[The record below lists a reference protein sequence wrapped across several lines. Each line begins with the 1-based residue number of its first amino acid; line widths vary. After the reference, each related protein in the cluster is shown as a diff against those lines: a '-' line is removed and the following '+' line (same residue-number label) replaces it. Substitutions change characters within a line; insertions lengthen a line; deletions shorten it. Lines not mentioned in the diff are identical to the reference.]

1 MEPKLTQVSD
11 NNNDEKSGEL
21 QLSPRTLLLNTFTVP
36 LRRRDPGQRLLL
48 ILAIASFVIFE
59 AVFPV
64 DDTLL
69 YLHFKV
75 DILISILVGL
85 ADNVTIMCQIQD
97 KFNFTEEDFTNQQAF
112 WTLCMVIGQFVLT
125 PILQDYV
132 KLRYYQ

>member
-1 MEPKLTQVSD
+1 MEPKLTRVSD
-11 NNNDEKSGEL
+11 NNNEEKSEEL
-21 QLSPRTLLLNTFTVP
+21 QLSLRTLLLNTFTVP
-36 LRRRDPGQRLLL
+36 LRRRGPGQRLLL

-85 ADNVTIMCQIQD
+85 ADNVTIQYRTSLISL
-97 KFNFTEEDFTNQQAF
+97 KR
-112 WTLCMVIGQFVLT
+112 
-125 PILQDYV
+125 ILQIS
-132 KLRYYQ
+132 KLSGHYAWSLVR

>member
-1 MEPKLTQVSD
+1 MEPKLTRVSD
-11 NNNDEKSGEL
+11 NNNEEKSGEL

-85 ADNVTIMCQIQD
+85 ADNVEQSCAQYRTSLISL
-97 KFNFTEEDFTNQQAF
+97 KR
-112 WTLCMVIGQFVLT
+112 
-125 PILQDYV
+125 ILQIS
-132 KLRYYQ
+132 KLSGHYAWLLDSLF